1 MICYDTDDRDNKQMS
16 CDVACVGVMVADVL
30 ANGVDNSL
38 FDRDMTRVS
47 MVKFATGGDAFNQAF
62 NISSMGYRVKMLGKV
77 GTDSIGN
84 FLVSEAERK
93 GIDTTNIVR
102 DPEHQT
108 SVTIVLI
115 GENGQRNFIGCKFGT
130 NSFLSKTDI
139 NLDAFDGAKIVS
151 LGSLY
156 GSLSFTGAE
165 TAPIMEEAHNRGCIT
180 VADMMHAERGS
191 LEDASLVIKHL
202 DYFIPSEKEALLLT
216 GKEDVEEAAEA
227 LLAAGAKNIV
237 IKLGEKGCYVKNHE
251 ISEYIPAFKTDVVD
265 TTGAGDAFVSGFIT
279 GIIDGAGITD
289 CAVRG
294 CAAGSIAVR
303 DVGATGA
310 ITSKSQVLDV
320 IYV

>member
-1 MICYDTDDRDNKQMS
+1 MS
-16 CDVACVGVMVADVL
+16 SDVACVGVMVADVL

-38 FDRDMTRVS
+38 FERDMTRVS

-62 NISSMGYRVKMLGKV
+62 NISAMGYKVKMLGKV

-84 FLVSEAERK
+84 FLVSEAQTK
-93 GIDTTNIVR
+93 GIDTSNVMR
-102 DPEHQT
+102 DPDHQT

-130 NSFLSKTDI
+130 NSFLSKSDI
-139 NLDAFDGAKIVS
+139 QVDAFDGVKIVS

-165 TAPIMEEAHNRGCIT
+165 TAPIMEEAHKRGCIT

-191 LEDASLVIKHL
+191 LEDASLVIRHI

-216 GKEDVEEAAEA
+216 GKDDVEAAAGA
-227 LLAAGAKNIV
+227 LLDAGAKNVV
-237 IKLGEKGCYVKNHE
+237 IKLGEKGCYMRTE
-251 ISEYIPAFKTDVVD
+251 SLSEYIPAFATDVVD

-279 GIIDGAGITD
+279 GLIDGANIKE
-289 CAVRG
+289 CAIRG

-310 ITSKSQVLDV
+310 IKSKEQVLDV
-320 IYV
+320 LSH